1 VRVASRH
8 GSTRATALLPGPA
21 TPLARLAPYAV
32 VAALWGAF
40 GVALVVFTVTF
51 EGMLVPFSVGLAGA
65 SVIPLG
71 AVVPRLWDR
80 TGLSRKGA
88 LERTAVTTGLVGAY
102 AATVA
107 GIIMF
112 VDRDAGVEIAFAL
125 IGFAAL
131 ALHPIQRFAQERV
144 EALVFGEGGDAYEV
158 ITSLGHRLETTTMPD
173 EVLPGV
179 VETVATAL
187 RLPYVAIELD
197 GQEGPVVAASAGE
210 PTAPVVRMALTH
222 QTRCVGWLVLA
233 TPDDGRLAPTDRR
246 LLEALA
252 GQIGVAART
261 VQLAHDLQR
270 SHALLVAAR
279 DEERHRVQRD
289 LHDGLGPMLA
299 GIDLAVQAARNLVP
313 RDPVAA
319 DALLGRVV
327 ADTRAA
333 TADVRRLVYDLRP
346 PAIDR
351 LGLVG
356 ALREQIL
363 RLGPCEDTTTA
374 TVPAVR
380 IETSGDLDALPPGIE
395 LAAFRIATEGFVNV
409 WRHARART
417 CTIRL
422 RVDDADDVLRLDVVD
437 DGIGIA
443 SDAGPGVGI
452 TSMRERAAE
461 LGGTLTVDAT
471 AAGGTRVH
479 AVLPMPA
486 ASAGV

>member
-1 VRVASRH
+1 MPIAQV
-8 GSTRATALLPGPA
+8 
-21 TPLARLAPYAV
+21 APYAV
-32 VAALWGAF
+32 VGVLWSAF
-40 GVALVVFTVTF
+40 GAVLIASTVTF
-51 EGMLVPFSVGLAGA
+51 EGMLVPFAVGLGGA
-65 SVIPLG
+65 SVFPLR
-71 AVVPRLWDR
+71 AAVPRLWNR
-80 TGLSRKGA
+80 TALSTKRTLG
-88 LERTAVTTGLVGAY
+88 RTAVTVAVVGTY
-102 AATVA
+102 AAGVSA
-107 GIIMF
+107 IILL
-112 VDRDAGVEIAFAL
+112 VDRDAGVEVAFGL
-125 IGFAAL
+125 TGFAAL
-131 ALHPIQRFAQERV
+131 ALHPIQRFAQQRV
-144 EALVFGEGGDAYEV
+144 ETLVFGQGDDAYDV
-158 ITSLGHRLETTTMPD
+158 ITSLGRRLETTTMPS

-187 RLPYVAIELD
+187 RLPYVAVELD
-197 GQEGPVVAASAGE
+197 GQSGHAVAASAGE
-210 PTAPVVRMALTH
+210 PTMSVVRMPLTH

-233 TPDDGRLAPTDRR
+233 TPDGVPLAPADRR

-261 VQLAHDLQR
+261 VQLANDLQR
-270 SHALLVAAR
+270 SHALLIAAR

-313 RDPVAA
+313 RDPAAA
-319 DALLGRVV
+319 DVLLGRVV

-363 RLGPCEDTTTA
+363 RLGPADGVGDA
-374 TVPAVR
+374 VPTVA
-380 IETSGDLDALPPGIE
+380 IETSGNLDALPAGVE
-395 LAAFRIATEGFVNV
+395 LAAFRIATEAFVNV
-409 WRHARART
+409 WRHAHARS

-422 RVDDADDVLRLDVVD
+422 RLGARDETLDVDVVD
-437 DGIGIA
+437 DGIGMA
-443 SDAGPGVGI
+443 PGAGPGVGI
-452 TSMRERAAE
+452 TSMRERATE
-461 LGGTLTVDAT
+461 LGGTLTVGAS

-479 AVLPMPA
+479 AALPMPS